1 MNPCGFQTI
10 RPDPARCGGGCVADN
25 GPNAF
30 DLVRLCA
37 GDGEVELR
45 EARLR
50 HDASGG
56 DRQARV
62 ELTARPSGA
71 VPIPARVDLDWA
83 YPGERKEIVLDLAD
97 GTRRTI
103 DMLAGHTGFKASLW
117 HEYEGVV
124 AELVARVREEP
135 ATDDGGL
142 AALRLVAACYQTGLT
157 MAGTR

>member
-1 MNPCGFQTI
+1 
-10 RPDPARCGGGCVADN
+10 
-25 GPNAF
+25 
-30 DLVRLCA
+30 
-37 GDGEVELR
+37 
-45 EARLR
+45 
-50 HDASGG
+50 
-56 DRQARV
+56 V

-83 YPGERKEIVLDLAD
+83 YPGERKEIVLEVAD
-97 GTRRTI
+97 GTRRII

-142 AALRLVAACYQTGLT
+142 VALRLVAACYQTGLT